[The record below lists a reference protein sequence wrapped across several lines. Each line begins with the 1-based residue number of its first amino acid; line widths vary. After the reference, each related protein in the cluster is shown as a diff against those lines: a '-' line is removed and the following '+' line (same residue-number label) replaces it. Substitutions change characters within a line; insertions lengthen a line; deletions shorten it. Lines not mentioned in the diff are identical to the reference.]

1 MKRKNIMRILSLATA
16 FMLAGCGGGNGKD
29 TAEKTGDSKGAASE
43 SQAAGE
49 SEGEVKIPIIITT
62 GANDAMDIQMK
73 EVVED
78 FNREYKG
85 KYQMEVEYL
94 AGASD
99 DYRSKL
105 KMLNASNSL
114 PALIQVGPEPAFYD
128 LLVENDRLVDVA
140 PYLEADPEW
149 KGQLMPQGIEAFTR
163 EDGKMYLIPSAGLQL
178 SGFER

>member
-1 MKRKNIMRILSLATA
+1 MKRKNVMRILSVAAAVL
-16 FMLAGCGGGNGKD
+16 LVGCGGGN
-29 TAEKTGDSKGAASE
+29 SKGSDAKSE
-43 SQAAGE
+43 DGTDAVSKSQTSKE
-49 SEGEVKIPIIITT
+49 EGEVKIPIIITT

-78 FNREYKG
+78 FNEEYKG

-94 AGASD
+94 AGAAD

-128 LLVENDRLVDVA
+128 YCGYTLSV
-140 PYLEADPEW
+140 PYCPVSTL
-149 KGQLMPQGIEAFTR
+149 
-163 EDGKMYLIPSAGLQL
+163 
-178 SGFER
+178 

>member
-1 MKRKNIMRILSLATA
+1 
-16 FMLAGCGGGNGKD
+16 MLAGCGGGNGKD

-114 PALIQVGPEPAFYD
+114 PRQSRSVRNLPFMICLWKMTGWWMWHLI
-128 LLVENDRLVDVA
+128 
-140 PYLEADPEW
+140 W
-149 KGQLMPQGIEAFTR
+149 KQTR
-163 EDGKMYLIPSAGLQL
+163 NGRAS
-178 SGFER
+178 